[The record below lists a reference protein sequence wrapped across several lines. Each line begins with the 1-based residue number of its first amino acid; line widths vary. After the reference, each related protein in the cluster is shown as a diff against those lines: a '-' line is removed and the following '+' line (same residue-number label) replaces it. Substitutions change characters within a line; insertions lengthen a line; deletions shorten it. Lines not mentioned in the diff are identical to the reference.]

1 MYNLYKEIIFENN
14 RSVAIHENGK
24 YLSYSDLYMQIHRY
38 YNLIYNIKNQNNIG
52 INCKKLS
59 NYIACVYAC
68 YKANKVAVPLIDKA
82 RKEQIVKLLDLRT
95 VLTDAG
101 KVIKKNNS
109 IKEVKHNNK
118 IALILFSS
126 GTTSKF
132 LKGIYLS
139 HKSISHVCAF
149 MNKKMNTNNKIV
161 EKILAPFD
169 HAFAIGRIHS
179 VLSAGGTIIVP
190 SNFLLISQI
199 IDDIKERKCNAI
211 SLIPILINTILKFDK
226 VKLNIFKKY
235 IKCIQIGSMRL
246 SPDIRKTTISLLSKT
261 RIFYHYGMTE
271 AMRTTFIELNKEK
284 HKIHT
289 EGKPIDGVRIKI
301 LNNEKKQVSF
311 NQIGLIE
318 IEGKNLFSG
327 YLDRNNES
335 KQIIKFLT
343 SDLGYL
349 DEDSYLVYVGRND
362 DIINVNGKLLNL
374 IEVEDKIKRLISKK
388 NIILIKKN
396 IQSDRPTLIIEGKR
410 SEKMLKLINNKL
422 NAANIFVENIK
433 FIKIFPRTKTLKVI
447 KNRVLDIL
455 ENEKI

>member
-1 MYNLYKEIIFENN
+1 MNNLYKEIFFEKN
-14 RSVAIHENGK
+14 RNVAIHESGK
-24 YLSYSDLYMQIHRY
+24 DLSYDDLYVQINRY

-52 INCKKLS
+52 INCKNLS
-59 NYIACVYAC
+59 NYIACIYAC
-68 YKANKVAVPLIDKA
+68 YRAKKIAVPLIDKA
-82 RKEQIVKLLDLRT
+82 RKEQIIKLLDLRT

-109 IKEVKHNNK
+109 LREVKYNNK

-126 GTTSKF
+126 GTSSKF

-139 HKSISHVCAF
+139 HKSISHVCSF

-199 IDDIKERKCNAI
+199 IEDIKKRKCNAI
-211 SLIPILINTILKFDK
+211 SLIPVLINSILKFDK
-226 VKLNIFKKY
+226 VKLNIFKNNIKY
-235 IKCIQIGSMRL
+235 IQIGSMRL
-246 SPDIRKTTISLLSKT
+246 SPDSRKTTISLLSKT

-301 LNNEKKQVSF
+301 LNNEKKQIGS

-327 YLDRNNES
+327 YLDRNNEG
-335 KQIIKFLT
+335 KQMKKFLS

-374 IEVEDKIKRLISKK
+374 IEIEDKIKRLITKK
-388 NIILIKKN
+388 KYYSY
-396 IQSDRPTLIIEGKR
+396 QGKY
-410 SEKMLKLINNKL
+410 SI
-422 NAANIFVENIK
+422 
-433 FIKIFPRTKTLKVI
+433 
-447 KNRVLDIL
+447 
-455 ENEKI
+455 

>member
-109 IKEVKHNNK
+109 IKEVKHNKK